1 MSNKYGF
8 LINAAGGRNVID
20 TTLHRNITLLDVLY
34 FDAEYWSTF
43 NANTLALKYK
53 NGSTPLPTT
62 GNLFVVQPSELNT
75 LPIWKDKMAEWFL
88 SNDDPTII
96 KKTYNMSELTG
107 TDASFNYSDVF
118 IRVSPV
124 NRALLNYT
132 IKDNILTV
140 YIAAEILT
148 TSVTFDYGILFM
160 YTPPFT
166 PEELV
171 NFKALGKT
179 ITLRIGLS

>member
-8 LINAAGGRNVID
+8 LINAPSGRNVIN

-62 GNLFVVQPSELNT
+62 GNLFVVQPSELST
-75 LPIWKDKMAEWFL
+75 LPIWKDRVPDWFL
-88 SNDDPTII
+88 SYDDPTVI
-96 KKTYNMSELTG
+96 KKTYNMTELTG
-107 TDASFNYSDVF
+107 TDASLNYSDVF

-124 NRALLNYT
+124 NRVLLDYT

-140 YIAAEILT
+140 YMVAEILHY
-148 TSVTFDYGILFM
+148 SSTFNYGILFM